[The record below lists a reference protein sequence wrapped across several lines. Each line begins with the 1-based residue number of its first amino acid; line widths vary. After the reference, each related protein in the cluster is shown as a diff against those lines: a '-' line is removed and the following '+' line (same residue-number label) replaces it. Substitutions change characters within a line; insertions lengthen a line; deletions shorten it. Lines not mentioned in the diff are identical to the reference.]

1 MPSQQ
6 ACAARLLPLLCKT
19 VKWSLWLWLTLHS
32 VSQSQLISSYSSGLL
47 PPSPL
52 TAFISRHAV
61 WSHFSPAQGNHFQ
74 SEWEF
79 LSPGVVRGQVLDK
92 ADITACDSKHS
103 AIANPQTGE
112 PRASR
117 LFQDRGKRRTWEMS
131 CGQGWI
137 CGRSA
142 SPHQVYWGKER
153 VPYVRANGANGQFH
167 QWTNRLE
174 GLLSAIAWLSLYKAR
189 ASTANGSWSE
199 CGLM

>member
-6 ACAARLLPLLCKT
+6 ACAARQLLLLCKT
-19 VKWSLWLWLTLHS
+19 VKWSLWFWLTLHL

-47 PPSPL
+47 PSSPL
-52 TAFISRHAV
+52 AAFISTPVV
-61 WSHFSPAQGNHFQ
+61 WRHFSLAQGNHFQ

-92 ADITACDSKHS
+92 ADITACDSKRS
-103 AIANPQTGE
+103 AITNPQTGE

-142 SPHQVYWGKER
+142 SPHQVYWGTER
-153 VPYVRANGANGQFH
+153 GPCMRANGANGQFH
-167 QWTNRLE
+167 QWKNRLK
-174 GLLSAIAWLSLYKAR
+174 GLQSAIAWLPLYKAR
-189 ASTANGSWSE
+189 ASAANGSWSE